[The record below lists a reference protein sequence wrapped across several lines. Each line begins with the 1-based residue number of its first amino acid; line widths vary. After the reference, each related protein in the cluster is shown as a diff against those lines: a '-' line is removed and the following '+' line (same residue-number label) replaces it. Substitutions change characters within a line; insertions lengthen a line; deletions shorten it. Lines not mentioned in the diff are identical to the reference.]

1 MVRRPKPRWGW
12 EPTRDSPELL
22 RRKRCVDFDHVIAL
36 FGETV
41 PDPEVPLDVSLE
53 LALDSFFDDAFGDS
67 EPTLSERQAAVDEIE
82 KHLVALRDRVGA
94 LDYVTRAPLMEAL
107 LLTYHERR
115 RRVGREPTLRALA
128 RAAPNQDAAL
138 TTLDFLI
145 KAIETVD
152 LPLDPIRRGRRPNTA
167 MQEFIL
173 RLAGIYQEH
182 TDRSPLEGFY
192 RNAMTERYE
201 GTLVEIAEH
210 LLDRFAPELN
220 ISNAA
225 IGEHIR
231 RTIGDRAK

>member
-1 MVRRPKPRWGW
+1 MARRTKPRWGW

-53 LALDSFFDDAFGDS
+53 LALDSYFDDAFGDS
-67 EPTLSERQAAVDEIE
+67 EPTWSERQAAVDEIRE
-82 KHLVALRDRVGA
+82 HLVALRDRVDG
-94 LDYVTRAPLMEAL
+94 LDYVTRGPVMEAL
-107 LLTYHERR
+107 LRTYRERR
-115 RRVGREPTLRALA
+115 RRDGREPTLRALA
-128 RAAPNQDAAL
+128 RAAPKKSEAL
-138 TTLDFLI
+138 TTLGFLI
-145 KAIETVD
+145 EAIENID
-152 LPLDPIRRGRRPNTA
+152 LPQDPVRRGRRPNTA